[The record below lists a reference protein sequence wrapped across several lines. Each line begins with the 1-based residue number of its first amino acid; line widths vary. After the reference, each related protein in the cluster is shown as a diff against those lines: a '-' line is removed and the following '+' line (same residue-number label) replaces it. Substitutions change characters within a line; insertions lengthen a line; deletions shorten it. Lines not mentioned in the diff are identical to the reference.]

1 MKLRDLQGNRI
12 SMSKKFIM
20 NVQIRRAVFSGICG
34 MCMLTKK
41 SRNRKT
47 FLKRLLYLKRFLFF
61 SLLQNLRIG
70 KLSNIIF
77 MRTKN
82 TVRCLSF
89 LLLFLNPLFPESIS
103 DLFNAVKD
111 GNLEKIKNVTG
122 RGADVNSI
130 DSEGWTPLL
139 YAASLNRPDILEFLI
154 QSGADPEYQSEGK
167 KLSALMI
174 SAEKGFLDIA
184 EILISVNPKYQTD
197 SEGRNALHF
206 AAAAGHSDLLNLILQ
221 GPYSNYDRGRNQK
234 TELAVSLQWLQA
246 LKERDSTGT
255 VPVMYASCAGH
266 NDAVRVLASETDLN
280 DFENNSGKTP
290 LICAAENGHLET
302 VRILLENGADPR
314 VRNSDGIDAFGAA
327 FGKGR
332 KDILHFMEKNEKIFT
347 LKRLNSDLYSALD
360 RSDWKEAEDLIRL
373 GADITL
379 PDMKG
384 RTMLM
389 RFISERKGDM
399 TDFLIKKGAD
409 CSYISE
415 FSESAFSI
423 ALETGEEELAEKCLS
438 GIFLFSKHR
447 HDSRIIFHFF
457 KSLSVAY
464 SLNSVTRKNIYNKIR
479 NIWEKD
485 RRFDL
490 PENRELKW
498 FIQKITDSDKKSASF
513 PQGCCGIAEAVF
525 HRTGSFPLH
534 RKIYILLAEYSSL
547 KKDFESTDRFLFSA
561 MMQNE
566 QSLLNLDKNENFS
579 WYIHKS
585 LERKKSAWKLFTE
598 RKELLHTYDYEG
610 KKEKEPFY
618 MFKYFPDEKMSSSVY
633 RDRILFKDTR
643 GRKIRDLFS
652 DSDEY
657 ISDAV
662 FHESSGRFS
671 AALSQ
676 FALTADTA
684 GDVLQFF
691 HHSGN
696 IEKLDY
702 SKDGKYTG
710 TVTESDELQRN
721 SIMIFHQDRGLIFRR
736 YGFGVED
743 IRFSPDGKF
752 FAVSFESGLRLFSIS
767 GKLMRVPLGAYSVS
781 HLTFSSSGKYIAGLL
796 QKDRQ
801 IRVWNLEGREVCSLR
816 GENVSSLAFSPEDRH
831 ILSGHSDGSFSVW
844 DMESCKKN
852 INHFSAKVWKL
863 HETQVSSF
871 QFLSSGDVLLVTH
884 LNPES
889 PEKNIL
895 KYFKWSS
902 LDSVK
907 KGDFSDD
914 KFLLAEQ
921 RFFSDGSILVTS
933 PSGKF
938 DRFPYS
944 AEELYE
950 TAADPESG
958 KKFNPDRVT
967 KNRDENLLE
976 KILLQGL
983 ELEDYE

>member
-1 MKLRDLQGNRI
+1 
-12 SMSKKFIM
+12 MSKNFIM
-20 NVQIRRAVFSGICG
+20 NVQISRAVFSGICG

-41 SRNRKT
+41 SRSRKT
-47 FLKRLLYLKRFLFF
+47 FLKRFLFF

-70 KLSNIIF
+70 KLSNIFF

-82 TVRCLSF
+82 VVCCLSF
-89 LLLFLNPLFPESIS
+89 LLLFLNPIFPESIS

-111 GNLEKIKNVTG
+111 GNFEKVKNVTG
-122 RGADVNSI
+122 RGADVNSV
-130 DSEGWTPLL
+130 DSQGWTPLL

-154 QSGADPEYQSEGK
+154 QNGADPEYQSEGN

-174 SAEKGFLDIA
+174 SAEKGYLDTA

-197 SEGRNALHF
+197 SEGRNAIHF
-206 AAAAGHSDLLNLILQ
+206 AAGAGHSDLLNLILQ

-246 LKERDSTGT
+246 LKERDSTGA
-255 VPVMYASCAGH
+255 VPVLYASCAGH
-266 NDAVRVLASETDLN
+266 SDAVRVLASETDLN

-302 VRILLENGADPR
+302 VRILLENGADPKA
-314 VRNSDGIDAFGAA
+314 RNSDGMDAFGAA

-373 GADITL
+373 GADMNL

-399 TDFLIKKGAD
+399 ADFLIKKGAD
-409 CSYISE
+409 CSYINDI
-415 FSESAFSI
+415 SESAFSI

-457 KSLSVAY
+457 KSLSAVY
-464 SLNSVTRKNIYNKIR
+464 SLNSSVRKNIYNKIR

-498 FIQKITDSDKKSASF
+498 FIQKITDSDKKSASH
-513 PQGCCGIAEAVF
+513 PHWCCGIAEAVF
-525 HRTGSFPLH
+525 QRTGSSPLH
-534 RKIYILLAEYSSL
+534 RKVYLLLAEYSSL

-566 QSLLNLDKNENFS
+566 MSLMNLDKNENFS

-585 LERKKSAWKLFTE
+585 QERKKSVWKLFTE

-633 RDRILFKDTR
+633 RDRILFRDTR
-643 GRKIRDLFS
+643 GRKIRDLFAE
-652 DSDEY
+652 SDEY

-662 FHESSGRFS
+662 FHESSSRFS
-671 AALSQ
+671 AALSP

-684 GDVLQFF
+684 GDVLQSF

-696 IEKLDY
+696 IESLDF
-702 SKDGKYTG
+702 SKNGKHTG
-710 TVTESDELQRN
+710 TVTELDELHRN
-721 SIMIFHQDRGLIFRR
+721 SVMIFNQDRGLIFRR
-736 YGFGVED
+736 YGFEVKD
-743 IRFSPDGKF
+743 IRFSPDGKT
-752 FAVSFESGLRLFSIS
+752 FAVSSESGLKIFSIS
-767 GKLMRVPLGAYSVS
+767 GKLLHIPFGAYSVS
-781 HLTFSSSGKYIAGLL
+781 HLTFSSSGKLTAGLSG
-796 QKDRQ
+796 QERR
-801 IRVWNLEGREVCSLR
+801 IGVWSSEGREICSLR
-816 GENVSSLAFSPEDRH
+816 GENVSSLAFSPEDRQ
-831 ILSGHSDGSFSVW
+831 LLAGHTDGRFSVW
-844 DMESCKKN
+844 DMDSCKKN
-852 INHFSAKVWKL
+852 ISYFPARVFRF
-863 HETQVSSF
+863 HETKVSSF

-895 KYFKWSS
+895 KYFKWSA

-950 TAADPESG
+950 TAADPDSG